1 MSAAER
7 SLPSSPVSMFTHFF
21 EGWLAFFEWEQE
33 REAETVRVYKRMLVW
48 MCVRETATERE
59 KRERE
64 RERETR
70 NINSAI
76 RFSHSLQSLG
86 AEKKK
91 NCEEN
96 FLKSFF
102 NYTDRRRI
110 TDDGQAG
117 FVK

>member
-1 MSAAER
+1 MNVCARDSD
-7 SLPSSPVSMFTHFF
+7 
-21 EGWLAFFEWEQE
+21 
-33 REAETVRVYKRMLVW
+33 
-48 MCVRETATERE
+48 RE
-59 KRERE
+59 KRE

-96 FLKSFF
+96 FKKTFL

-110 TDDGQAG
+110 TGDGQAG